1 MIRKICF
8 VLCFALIGN
17 GSRAQSPQQIVDSL
31 KQRLKTE
38 RDSRKLPAIYADL
51 TWYYANISTD
61 SAVAYGKKA
70 LAFAQKSKQ
79 NKAIGQAYSDLG
91 AVYLAKGN
99 FVLAKKY
106 YRLSLGIR
114 TQLHDRE
121 GMASNWSNIGGV
133 YQRQQVLD
141 TAMIY
146 YLKALRYYESQ
157 QNEKYTDFLKNN
169 IGVLYEDMR
178 NYPKAIAIY
187 KEVADYRRQTG
198 QELQLAMAYNNL
210 GNVCKKTKAYGEAEN
225 YFKQSIVLSR
235 KAGDSLILGNTYN
248 NLGSLYNA
256 MKSAKAI
263 ATLQQGQRI
272 LERVNSDADLAL
284 IQFSLAK
291 AYAIQKDFTKAKNT
305 YLKSIRM
312 MQALD
317 EQEYIASMYLELIPI
332 YANLNLPDSAS
343 YYTEKYKELQNK
355 NIENQVAFETAELE
369 TKYQAEKKQK
379 LLLEK
384 EAEARQK
391 NAQLLL
397 LGVFTTFVG
406 LVGWLIYRQQKLKN
420 RQLEQESQLK
430 LAISKI
436 ETQNKL
442 QQQRL
447 DISRDLHDNIGA
459 QLTFIISSVD
469 NIKYGFEI
477 ENPNL
482 NSKLDRISNFTK
494 STIVELR
501 DTIWAMNS
509 SAILFEDLK
518 LRIMNF
524 IEKAKKAQ
532 ESIQFTFEIDA
543 DLSRLE
549 LPSIVGMNVY
559 RTIQESINNAI
570 KYANAKQ
577 VDITIKSNGDQ
588 IDIKVSDD
596 GIGFDIGDTS
606 TGNGLLNMKKR
617 IREIGGDFKLQS
629 QIGEGT
635 TVMASFPKPKS
646 I

>member
-1 MIRKICF
+1 MLKK
-8 VLCFALIGN
+8 VLFILCVTLTGYASL
-17 GSRAQSPQQIVDSL
+17 AQSPQQIVDSL

-38 RDSRKLPAIYADL
+38 RDSHKTLAIYADL

-61 SAVAYGKKA
+61 SALVYGRKA

-79 NKAIGQAYSDLG
+79 PKAIGQAYSDLG
-91 AVYLAKGN
+91 AVYLAKGD
-99 FVLAKKY
+99 FQLSKAHYLQSLA
-106 YRLSLGIR
+106 IR
-114 TQLHDRE
+114 TKANDNE

-133 YQRQQVLD
+133 YQRQQILD

-146 YLKALRYYESQ
+146 YLKALRYYEGQ
-157 QNEKYTDFLKNN
+157 KNEKYTDFLKNN

-187 KEVADYRRQTG
+187 KEVANYRRKTG
-198 QELQLAMAYNNL
+198 QGLQLAMAYNNL
-210 GNVCKKTKAYGEAEN
+210 GNVCKKTKAYNEAEN
-225 YFKQSIVLSR
+225 YFKQSIGLSR

-263 ATLQQGQRI
+263 ATLQQGQKI

-284 IQFSLAK
+284 IEFSLAK

-305 YLKSIRM
+305 CLKSIRM

-317 EQEYIASMYLELIPI
+317 EQEYIESMYLELIPI

-369 TKYQAEKKQK
+369 TKYQSEKKQK

-384 EAEARQK
+384 EAEANQK
-391 NAQLLL
+391 NVQLFL
-397 LGVFTTFVG
+397 LGVFAAFIG
-406 LVGWLIYRQQKLKN
+406 LVGWLIYRQQRLKN

-430 LAISKI
+430 SAISKI

-469 NIKYGFEI
+469 NIKYGFDI
-477 ENPNL
+477 ENSSL
-482 NSKLDRISNFTK
+482 NAKLDRISNFTK

-509 SAILFEDLK
+509 NAILFEDLK

-532 ESIQFTFEIDA
+532 EHIQFSFEIDE
-543 DLSRLE
+543 DLRPIE
-549 LPSIVGMNVY
+549 LSSIVGMNVY
-559 RTIQESINNAI
+559 RTIQESVNNAI
-570 KYANAKQ
+570 KYANASK
-577 VDITIKSNGDQ
+577 VSIAIKSNDDQ
-588 IDIKVSDD
+588 IEIAIVDD

-617 IREIGGDFKLQS
+617 IREIGGDFNLQS
-629 QIGEGT
+629 KAGEGT
-635 TVMASFPKPKS
+635 IVSARFPKPKS
-646 I
+646 L